1 MVRRPGAVNR
11 DAEDEYREF
20 VASRLSPL
28 RRMAYLLCRDWHTA
42 DDLVSI
48 TIGKLYR
55 NWGRVGDATNV
66 DAYVRKVLTHAW
78 LDERRRP
85 WRREHAVDELP
96 DRAERGVGEP
106 SVIDRSELLQL
117 LGQLPPRRK
126 AVVVLRY
133 YCDLSV
139 AETAE
144 ILGITT
150 GSVKSQAARALE
162 TLRLMATEPVGGKK
176 R

>member
-1 MVRRPGAVNR
+1 MLTP
-11 DAEDEYREF
+11 DERAYREF
-20 VASRLSPL
+20 VALRMESL
-28 RRMAYLLCRDWHTA
+28 RRMAFLLCRDWHTA

-55 NWGRVGDATNV
+55 HWARVSRAENV
-66 DAYVRKVLTHAW
+66 DAYVRGVLTHAW

-85 WRREHAVDELP
+85 WRREDPTAELP
-96 DRAERGVGEP
+96 EPRRPAASTGGPDLGERQALLDLLAE
-106 SVIDRSELLQL
+106 
-117 LGQLPPRRK
+117 LPPRRR
-126 AVVVLRY
+126 AVLVLRF

-144 ILGITT
+144 ILGVTEGT
-150 GSVKSQAARALE
+150 VKSQAARGLE
-162 TLRLMATEPVGGKK
+162 TLRLLVTDSLAGQEA